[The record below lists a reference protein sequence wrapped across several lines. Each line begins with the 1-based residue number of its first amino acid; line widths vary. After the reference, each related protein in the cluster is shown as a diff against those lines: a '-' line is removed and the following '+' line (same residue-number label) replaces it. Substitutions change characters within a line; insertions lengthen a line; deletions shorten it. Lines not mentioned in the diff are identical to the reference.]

1 MSFRFEL
8 ENVRTPFSLANRIA
22 RLLWWLVSALL
33 FKTTPR
39 NFGAW
44 RRFLLRCFGAKLG
57 RDVQV
62 YSGAKIWAPWNLQM
76 GDFSCMDDD
85 VDCYNADRVS
95 IGKNAI
101 VSRGACLCTATHDY
115 TDPAF
120 PSVTHPITIGDNAWI
135 AARAF
140 VFPGITVGAGAVVG
154 ACAVVT
160 HDVPPGAIVAGNPAK
175 PIANRETGDGKTGQ
189 GL

>member
-1 MSFRFEL
+1 MSFRFEPKS
-8 ENVRTPFSLANRIA
+8 VRTPFSLANRIA
-22 RLLWWLVSALL
+22 RFLWWVASAL
-33 FKTTPR
+33 FFRPTPR

-44 RRFLLRCFGAKLG
+44 RRCLLRCFGADLG
-57 RDVQV
+57 RMVQV

-76 GDFSCMDDD
+76 DDFSCMDDD
-85 VDCYNADRVS
+85 VDCYNAARVS

-101 VSRGACLCTATHDY
+101 VSRGASLCTATHDY

-140 VFPGITVGAGAVVG
+140 IFPGVTVGAAAVVG
-154 ACAVVT
+154 ACSVVT
-160 HDVPPGAIVAGNPAK
+160 RDVPPGAIVAGNPAK
-175 PIANRETGDGKTGQ
+175 PIASRETGDDKTSQ
-189 GL
+189 SL

>member
-1 MSFRFEL
+1 MTFRFAPEKA
-8 ENVRTPFSLANRIA
+8 RTPFSMHNRIA
-22 RLLWWLVSALL
+22 RLLWWIISALL
-33 FKTTPR
+33 FRPTPR

-44 RRFLLRCFGAKLG
+44 RRFLLRCFGADLG
-57 RDVQV
+57 RNVQV

-85 VDCYNADRVS
+85 VDCYNADRIS
-95 IGKNAI
+95 IGKNVI
-101 VSRGACLCTATHDY
+101 VSRGASLCTATHDY

-140 VFPGITVGAGAVVG
+140 VFPGVSIGARAVVG

-175 PIANRETGDGKTGQ
+175 PIAFRKADDGETSQD
-189 GL
+189 L

>member
-1 MSFRFEL
+1 MTFHFEL
-8 ENVRTPFSLANRIA
+8 QNVRTPFSLANRIA
-22 RLLWWLVSALL
+22 RLLWWVVSALL
-33 FKTTPR
+33 FKPTPR

-44 RRFLLRCFGAKLG
+44 RRFLLRCFGANLG
-57 RDVQV
+57 RKAQV

-76 GDFSCMDDD
+76 GDFSCLDDD
-85 VDCYNADRVS
+85 VDCYNAGRVC
-95 IGKNAI
+95 IGKNVI
-101 VSRGACLCTATHDY
+101 VSRGASLCTATHDH

-140 VFPGITVGAGAVVG
+140 VFPGITIGARAVVG

-160 HDVPPGAIVAGNPAK
+160 HDVPPDAIVAGNPAK
-175 PIANRETGDGKTGQ
+175 SIAYREIDSGETDQ